1 MMSKSFRGF
10 FSLVVGGHQG
20 IKQKRPPSNFSNL
33 FQTVLNGVVQDVSAV
48 KYQRAPNKNENKDPA
63 VEYRGSCDL

>member
-10 FSLVVGGHQG
+10 FSLVVGGKQG

-33 FQTVLNGVVQDVSAV
+33 LQTVLNGVVQDVSAV
-48 KYQRAPNKNENKDPA
+48 KYQHAPNKNENKDLA
-63 VEYRGSCDL
+63 VEQKGSCEL